1 MNTAIVGVRS
11 IDAHMRYVIDATSSK
26 RRPRENRLRGI
37 KMGLVKELY
46 LEMKERGLSLT
57 LKQYMEMKENE
68 KDNDNRRRWN
78 R

>member
-1 MNTAIVGVRS
+1 MSTVSVGVRS
-11 IDAHMRYVIDATSSK
+11 IDAHTQFVIDVTSIK
-26 RRPRENRLRGI
+26 RKPKENRLRGN

>member
-1 MNTAIVGVRS
+1 M
-11 IDAHMRYVIDATSSK
+11 IDATSNK
-26 RRPRENRLRGI
+26 RKPRENRLRGV

>member
-1 MNTAIVGVRS
+1 MNTVSVGVRS
-11 IDAHMRYVIDATSSK
+11 IDAHTQYVIDATSSK

-68 KDNDNRRRWN
+68 KDNDNRSRWN

>member
-1 MNTAIVGVRS
+1 MSVGVRS

>member
-1 MNTAIVGVRS
+1 VSVGVRS
-11 IDAHMRYVIDATSSK
+11 IDAHTRYVIDATSSK

>member
-1 MNTAIVGVRS
+1 M
-11 IDAHMRYVIDATSSK
+11 IDATSNK
-26 RRPRENRLRGI
+26 RKPRENRLRGI

-68 KDNDNRRRWN
+68 KDNDNRRRCN